1 MTRMA
6 EPSKSNA
13 TGDVPPNE
21 PLGSAA
27 FSAFAPD
34 KAAWKELPGNR
45 YTAAELRAMHE
56 HWSDVEIIIP
66 AEPVFNGD

>member
-1 MTRMA
+1 MPDMA
-6 EPSKSNA
+6 KPFQPVMLTDDSRSGASSA
-13 TGDVPPNE
+13 T
-21 PLGSAA
+21 A

-56 HWSDVEIIIP
+56 HWNDVEIIVP
-66 AEPVFNGD
+66 TEPVCNAD

>member
-6 EPSKSNA
+6 KPFQPVTLTDDSSSGA
-13 TGDVPPNE
+13 ST
-21 PLGSAA
+21 AA
-27 FSAFAPD
+27 VFSAFAPD

-56 HWSDVEIIIP
+56 HWNDLEIIVP
-66 AEPVFNGD
+66 TEPVCDGD